1 MVLEETEA
9 AMSLMSKW
17 DALAE
22 YMEQRGYRGTDEAL
36 DALIASIQIEVDDAE
51 TEIEELREALEECRS
66 SRRVWR

>member
-1 MVLEETEA
+1 
-9 AMSLMSKW
+9 MSLMSKW

-22 YMEQRGYRGTDEAL
+22 YMEQRGYSGTDEAL
-36 DALIASIQIEVDDAE
+36 DALITSMQIEVDDAE

>member
-1 MVLEETEA
+1 
-9 AMSLMSKW
+9 MSLMSKW